1 MPAERSPRP
10 AQTLQEISAQTLQEP
25 LESGDPRYVDV
36 SAGRGTRELRKM
48 RLCIEDHRARDGR
61 YAKIAFTGHRGA
73 GKSTELLRLEHD
85 LSDRFTCL
93 HLFVDE
99 NLIRDCDYTDLLL
112 WLVDAVVRRFA
123 DDGLPLKQRDV
134 ESVVQWFAEKTL
146 EDVSAVKAE
155 IIGEV
160 ELEGQAKLGWWVT
173 SLRLLARIKSRI
185 QGNVEQR
192 KVIRQTLQNY
202 SRDLVNRVN
211 TLLDQA
217 QNALEEANKAPDM
230 LIVQDNLDRLPEEVC
245 RRLFF
250 QNGDLLKQLRAHV
263 IFTVPIAM
271 ILAPWNIG
279 TVFENR
285 FTMPMIKISNPN
297 NEAYRPGIDA
307 LVRLVAAR
315 AEVEAVFT
323 SSEIVAFL
331 AAMSGGSVR
340 DLLRLL
346 NYAQLEARTD
356 GKTQIDQA
364 SAEAAV
370 KELRIDFERLLIP
383 RHVYFPLLREIHQ
396 TKADWDSPEQ
406 KADAASVKQQ
416 REFFSE
422 LLLNGS
428 VLEYNGDRSWY
439 DVHPIVQRIDAF
451 NDNAE

>member
-1 MPAERSPRP
+1 MPAEGHPRP

-25 LESGDPRYVDV
+25 LKSGDPRYADV
-36 SAGRGTRELRKM
+36 SAGRGTRELQKM
-48 RLCIEDHRARDGR
+48 RLCIEDHRARDNR

-85 LSDRFTCL
+85 LGDRFTCL

-112 WLVDAVVRRFA
+112 WMVDAVVDRFA
-123 DDGLPLKQRDV
+123 SDRHPLKQQHV
-134 ESVVQWFAEKTL
+134 ESVEWFAEKTL
-146 EDVSAVKAE
+146 EDTSTVKAE
-155 IIGEV
+155 IAAEM
-160 ELEGQAKLGWWVT
+160 ELKGQTKADWWVA

-185 QGNVEQR
+185 QGNIEQR

-202 SRDLVNRVN
+202 GRELVDRVN
-211 TLLDQA
+211 ILLDQA
-217 QNALEEANKAPDM
+217 QNALEKANKAPDL

-285 FTMPMIKISNPN
+285 FTMPMIKISNLD
-297 NEAYRPGIDA
+297 NEAYQPGIDA

-315 AEVEAVFT
+315 ADVDAVFT
-323 SSEIVAFL
+323 SNDIVAFL
-331 AAMSGGSVR
+331 ARMSGGSVR
-340 DLLRLL
+340 DLLRLI

-364 SAEAAV
+364 SADAAV

-396 TKADWDSPEQ
+396 TKADWESPEQ
-406 KADAASVKQQ
+406 KTDATSVKQQ

-439 DVHPIVQRIDAF
+439 DVHPIVQRIDTF